1 MSTPT
6 ENSALPDAEAL
17 FTALK
22 AQMAPA
28 IAYDA
33 KLVGVY
39 SGGAWLAD
47 RLARELDGEHE
58 VGSVD
63 VSFYRDDLSTSG
75 LKSTVRSTHI
85 PFSVE
90 GAHIVLVDDVLFT
103 GRSIRAAINTLF
115 DYGRP
120 ASVQLAVLVD
130 RGGRELPIAADYV
143 GAPLIVGADLML
155 ALGRDESG
163 HFTLTTEPRQ
173 VRA

>member
-1 MSTPT
+1 MSPI
-6 ENSALPDAEAL
+6 NNALPDAEAL
-17 FTALK
+17 FADLK
-22 AQMAPA
+22 AQMVPG
-28 IAYDA
+28 IAFDA

-47 RLARELDGEHE
+47 RLAAELDGEHE
-58 VGSVD
+58 VGYID

-75 LKSTVRSTHI
+75 LKANVRSTQI

-90 GAHIVLVDDVLFT
+90 GAHIVIVDDVLFT
-103 GRSIRAAINTLF
+103 GRSIRAAVNTLF

-143 GAPLIVGADLML
+143 GAPLIVACDLML
-155 ALGRDESG
+155 ALRRDDAGR
-163 HFTLTTEPRQ
+163 FALTTEPWEAR
-173 VRA
+173 

>member
-1 MSTPT
+1 MSTQT
-6 ENSALPDAEAL
+6 DSRNALPDAEAL
-17 FTALK
+17 FADLK
-22 AQMAPA
+22 GQMAPA

-47 RLARELDGEHE
+47 RLAAELDGEHE
-58 VGSVD
+58 VGYID

-75 LKSTVRSTHI
+75 LKTNVRSTQI

-90 GAHIVLVDDVLFT
+90 GAHIVIVDDVLFT
-103 GRSIRAAINTLF
+103 GRSIRAAVNTLF

-143 GAPLIVGADLML
+143 GAPLIVARDLML
-155 ALGRDESG
+155 ALSKDDAGK
-163 HFTLTTEPRQ
+163 FALTTEPWN
-173 VRA
+173 AH